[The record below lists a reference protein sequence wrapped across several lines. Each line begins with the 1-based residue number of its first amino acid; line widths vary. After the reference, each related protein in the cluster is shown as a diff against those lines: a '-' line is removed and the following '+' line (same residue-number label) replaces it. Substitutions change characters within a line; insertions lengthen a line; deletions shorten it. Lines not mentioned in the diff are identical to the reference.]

1 MATAVYL
8 VCALASIACAVL
20 LAKSWIRSRVRLLM
34 WTALGFA
41 GLAVNNILLFTDRV
55 LVPERDLGVARD
67 ITGFAGIAIL
77 LFGLI
82 WESR

>member
-1 MATAVYL
+1 MATTVYL
-8 VCALASIACAVL
+8 LCALASIACAVL
-20 LAKSWIRSRVRLLM
+20 LARSWQRSRVRLLM

-41 GLAVNNILLFTDRV
+41 GLSVNNILLFTDQV
-55 LVPERDLGVARD
+55 LVPERDLGIARD

>member
-1 MATAVYL
+1 MATAIYL

-20 LAKSWIRSRVRLLM
+20 LARSWIRSRVRLLM

>member
-1 MATAVYL
+1 MATAIYL

-20 LAKSWIRSRVRLLM
+20 LARSWLRSRVRLLM

-41 GLAVNNILLFTDRV
+41 GLALNNILLFTDRV
-55 LVPERDLGVARD
+55 LVPDRDLGVARD
-67 ITGFAGIAIL
+67 VTGFVGIAIL

>member
-1 MATAVYL
+1 MATVVYL
-8 VCALASIACAVL
+8 LCAVASIACAVL
-20 LAKSWIRSRVRLLM
+20 LTRSWQRTRVRLLM

-67 ITGFAGIAIL
+67 VTGFVGIAIL

>member
-8 VCALASIACAVL
+8 LCALASIACAVL
-20 LAKSWIRSRVRLLM
+20 LARSWHRSRVRLLM
-34 WTALGFA
+34 WTALGFI
-41 GLAVNNILLFTDRV
+41 GLALNNILLFTDRV

-67 ITGFAGIAIL
+67 VTGFAGIAIL
-77 LFGLI
+77 MLGLI

>member
-20 LAKSWIRSRVRLLM
+20 LARSWHRSRVRLLM

-55 LVPERDLGVARD
+55 LVPERDLAVARD

-77 LFGLI
+77 MLGLI

>member
-8 VCALASIACAVL
+8 LCALASIACAVL
-20 LAKSWIRSRVRLLM
+20 LARSWHRSRVRLLM
-34 WTALGFA
+34 WTALGFI
-41 GLAVNNILLFTDRV
+41 GLALNNILLFTDRV

-67 ITGFAGIAIL
+67 VTGFAGIAIL
-77 LFGLI
+77 MLGHI